1 MNFNELQAIIK
12 KVKECSDYL
21 YPLNRKNIKHAKEYL
36 DLCINSLK
44 KERDRIHS
52 LEIKEQEN
60 E

>member
-1 MNFNELQAIIK
+1 MNFIEIQSTIHKL
-12 KVKECSDYL
+12 KEFDFK
-21 YPLNRKNIKHAKEYL
+21 PLNRKNIKHAKEYL

-60 E
+60 ERA